1 MKKCILN
8 IRVSE
13 EFRND
18 LEYQALESETTL
30 SELARH
36 VLWEYLYYED
46 EELNSVVPE
55 KIPFSQSFR
64 FTFLTAWLF
73 AKFMTPVEHNA
84 KNVIQGIK
92 TVLDEAVQDNTLSNA
107 LKFELSKVGYDINR
121 YLQEQEY
128 VGKQFLFP
136 IPNHPG
142 SFDYVVLVT
151 EIWTIHYNHEK

>member
-1 MKKCILN
+1 MKKSILN

-36 VLWEYLYYED
+36 VLWDYLYYE
-46 EELNSVVPE
+46 EEEFTSTVPE

-64 FTFLTAWLF
+64 FTFLLAWLF
-73 AKFMTPVEHNA
+73 AKFMSPVEHNP
-84 KNVIQGIK
+84 KNVVQGIK
-92 TVLDEAVQDNTLSNA
+92 AVLDEAVQDNTLSNA
-107 LKFELSKVGYDINR
+107 LKYELSKVAYDINR
-121 YLQEQEY
+121 YLEEPEY
-128 VGKQFLFP
+128 IGKQFQFP

-142 SFDYVVLVT
+142 SFDYVLLVT
-151 EIWTIHYNHEK
+151 EIWTIHHNNEK